1 MKKYIIY
8 VSSLVLVGVFAV
20 AASAQFTISIPKI
33 PKVKKETPSTTPTPS
48 ASSDGNSGQS
58 GDQQRQSVQNT
69 PNDCANYGGAY
80 YHYKDSFNELLKDV
94 RAFGPDR
101 DFTSAQNDEYLLAA
115 LSPRNRKVLA
125 GKLGE
130 WYPCLSGILDNIAA
144 EAKAKLPQ
152 LTLDSSYSV
161 RNPID
166 ERIMRT
172 GVSDLNNATEFK
184 IGLEVPGWIITK
196 NDLGIPETRF
206 KRGAIW
212 VKYPTNDTGF
222 CQILWI
228 NVVQDYAGGGTWGSS
243 HANFVRNQLAGC
255 PAGK

>member
-1 MKKYIIY
+1 MKRYLIY
-8 VSSLVLVGVFAV
+8 VSSLIILGIFAV
-20 AASAQFTISIPKI
+20 AASAQITVSIPKI
-33 PKVKKETPSTTPTPS
+33 PKVKKEKPSPDATPS
-48 ASSDGNSGQS
+48 ASPDGTTTQS
-58 GDQQRQSVQNT
+58 GDQQRQSEQNNQ
-69 PNDCANYGGAY
+69 PECSNFGGAY

-101 DFTSAQNDEYLLAA
+101 DFTTAQNDEYLLAA
-115 LSPRNRKVLA
+115 LSPNNRKVLA
-125 GKLGE
+125 KKLGE
-130 WYPCLSGILDNIAA
+130 WYPCLSGILDNIAT
-144 EAKAKLPQ
+144 EARPKLPQ
-152 LTLDSSYSV
+152 VNLASSNNV
-161 RNPID
+161 RSPVD

-172 GVSDLNNATEFK
+172 AVSDLSAAMVFK
-184 IGLEVPGWIITK
+184 IGLEAPGWIITK

-212 VKYPTNDTGF
+212 VKYPTADTGF

-243 HANFVRNQLAGC
+243 YANFVRNQIAGC